1 MNRTTV
7 IMILLFAAAL
17 EAGGDAI
24 IRMGLHMNTAWHRY
38 VMSWQPRSF
47 SSPMA

>member
-1 MNRTTV
+1 MNRTTA
-7 IMILLFAAAL
+7 ILILLFAAAL

-24 IRMGLHMNTAWHRY
+24 IRMGLHTNMAWRRY
-38 VMSWQPRSF
+38 GMLWQPRSF